1 METWEK
7 VEKNPGDY
15 LHNIR
20 NAFEEM
26 VHGWVNDSKAMPP
39 EVAGNPELEKEWA
52 TEHQAAFESIAQGF
66 RLIDALEQAGRE
78 WDKLRS
84 IIDPSHYDLPF

>member
-20 NAFEEM
+20 NSFEAM
-26 VHGWVNDSKAMPP
+26 VAGWVIDCKAMPP
-39 EVAGNPELEKEWA
+39 EAKVLKCPVGGTW
-52 TEHQAAFESIAQGF
+52 
-66 RLIDALEQAGRE
+66 
-78 WDKLRS
+78 
-84 IIDPSHYDLPF
+84 